1 MKYIVTFLLFMFLAV
16 GIAVA
21 ESEPGGTEAPS
32 TEGVEVQAPDADQA
46 VPNPDDTV
54 DMGKVEGEETK

>member
-1 MKYIVTFLLFMFLAV
+1 MFLAV

-32 TEGVEVQAPDADQA
+32 TEGAEVSAPDAGEA
-46 VPNPDDTV
+46 VPNPEETV
-54 DMGKVEGEETK
+54 DMGKTEGAEAKM